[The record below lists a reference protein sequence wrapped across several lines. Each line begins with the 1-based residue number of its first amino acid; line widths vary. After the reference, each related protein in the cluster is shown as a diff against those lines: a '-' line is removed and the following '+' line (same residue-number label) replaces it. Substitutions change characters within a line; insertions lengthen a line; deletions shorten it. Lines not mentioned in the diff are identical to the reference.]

1 MPMKKN
7 VTVTCNKCK
16 IRMNKQIQIVFLLCL
31 GCFFS
36 CKKPT
41 LFQQIPS
48 SHSGITFNNNI
59 AESDSINPLDIVN
72 IYNGGGIG
80 IGDFNNDGLQDI
92 YFTGNRVSN
101 RLYIN
106 KGDFKFED
114 VTEKAGV
121 AGMGRWGRGVSV
133 IDINN
138 DGLMD
143 LYICN
148 TIYKD
153 SARRVNLLYINQGTD
168 KEGIPHFKEMAK
180 EYGLDIN
187 VQSTMAAFFDY
198 DNDGNLDMYLTV
210 NEANEHYY
218 PNVFGSKDKGPIPS
232 MGRLYHNEWDLKL
245 KHPVFHDVSL
255 KAGIKFQGFGH
266 AATIVDINR
275 DGWKDIYVSN
285 DFLSSNLLYINNHD
299 GTFTDRSKE
308 YFKHTS
314 FNAMGQD
321 IVDINN
327 DGLADV
333 FELDM
338 NPEDNY
344 RKKMMLGANS
354 YQSIQSFDLF
364 GYQYQYVR
372 NTLQLNQGPRVLQND
387 TIGSPAFS
395 EIGFMSGIAQTDWS
409 WTPVITD
416 FDNDGY
422 RDVIVTNGFP
432 KDITDH
438 DFMTYRQNAFA
449 VGSKKQVLD
458 QIPSV
463 KIHNYAYRN
472 KGDLTFEDATKNW
485 GLNVPTFSN
494 GAVYADLDNDGTMD
508 MVINNIND
516 EALIYK
522 NTSREKDTINTNY
535 IQIKFK
541 GDSHNLNGLGAWAD
555 IYYDHNKHQVS
566 ENNPYRGYLSTN
578 QNIAHFGLGKIRLLD
593 SVVIRWPNGKKQV
606 LQRVKTNQVITANI
620 ANAKEPYLWENPKTA
635 DKALFTEVTKAKS
648 ISYVHNE
655 KDFVD
660 FNIQKLLPHKLS
672 DYSPALA
679 VGDADGNGLDDVVIG
694 GNSFFPAQVFLQ
706 QQNGAFVQRGI
717 SPIQNMF
724 SNTKDEG
731 LLLFDANGDGKL
743 DLYIARG
750 GYQNAPGDT
759 TYQDKLYINDG
770 KGNFKLAENALPVNG
785 TSKLCVRAFDYN
797 KDGKL
802 DLFVSG
808 RVDPWNY
815 PKPVSSC
822 ILRNDSK
829 NGVVKFTDVT
839 SEVAPAL
846 KNIGMVCDAL
856 FTDYDNDGWPDLVLA
871 GEYMPVTF
879 LKNDHGIFK
888 NTTQTTNIANK
899 TGWWNSMVAG
909 DFRHT
914 GRMDYI
920 VGNVGLNTLYKA
932 TEQYAVYITAK
943 DFDKNGS
950 FNAFTSIFL
959 PDVNGVKKEFPA
971 VGREDIL
978 KEMISIKKRYTNYK
992 SYATATMDEVITP
1005 EMRKGALRLKSNTS
1019 ASCFLRNDG
1028 NGKFTMIPLPNQA
1041 QVSAIN
1047 GMVVDDFDGD
1057 GNLDVMING
1066 NDFGTEVG
1074 VGRYDAL
1081 NGLMLKGDGR
1091 GHFSPQSILQ
1101 SGIYIPGDGKA
1112 LVKLQSST
1120 GSYMLAAS
1128 QNRGALKIFE
1138 LKGKINNIKLL
1149 PGDESAIITYNN
1161 GEKQKQEFYY
1171 GSSFLSQSGRFLTVN
1186 KGVKAVEITNRKG
1199 QTRSIPIAR

>member
-1 MPMKKN
+1 
-7 VTVTCNKCK
+7 
-16 IRMNKQIQIVFLLCL
+16 MNKPILLALISCVI
-31 GCFFS
+31 CFFS

-41 LFQQIPS
+41 LFQQIS
-48 SHSGITFNNNI
+48 STHSGITFNNTI
-59 AESDSINPLDIVN
+59 AENDSINPLDIVN
-72 IYNGGGIG
+72 IYNGGGVG

-92 YFTGNRVSN
+92 YFTGNRVAN
-101 RLYIN
+101 KLYIN

-121 AGMGRWGRGVSV
+121 GGMGRWGRGVSI

-138 DGLMD
+138 DGLAD
-143 LYICN
+143 IYVCN

-153 SARRVNLLYINQGTD
+153 SLLRRNLLYINQGAD
-168 KEGIPHFKEMAK
+168 KDGVPHFKEMAK
-180 EYGLDIN
+180 EYGLDVN

-218 PNVFGSKDKGPIPS
+218 PNVFGSKDKGLIPS
-232 MGRLYHNEWDLKL
+232 MGRLYHNEWDAKL
-245 KHPVFHDVSL
+245 NHPVFKDVSA
-255 KAGIKFQGFGH
+255 KAGIKYQGFGH

-344 RKKMMLGANS
+344 RKKMMLGPNS

-372 NTLQLNQGPRVLQND
+372 NTLQINQGPRVLQND
-387 TIGSPAFS
+387 TIGSPAFG
-395 EIGFMSGIAQTDWS
+395 EIGFMSGTAQTDWS

-416 FDNDGY
+416 FNNDGF
-422 RDVIVTNGFP
+422 RDIIITNGFP
-432 KDITDH
+432 KDLTDH

-449 VGSKKQVLD
+449 IGSKKQVLD

-463 KIHNYAYRN
+463 KIHNYAYQN
-472 KGDLTFEDATKNW
+472 NGDLTFKDETTDW
-485 GLNVPTFSN
+485 GLNIPTFSN
-494 GAVYADLDNDGTMD
+494 GAVYADLNNDGAMD
-508 MVINNIND
+508 MIINNIND

-522 NTSREKDTINTNY
+522 NTSRDKDTANTNY
-535 IQIKFK
+535 IQLKFK
-541 GDSHNLNGLGAWAD
+541 GDAHNLNGFGAWAD
-555 IYYDHNKHQVS
+555 IYYDNGKHQVA

-578 QNIAHFGLGKIRLLD
+578 QNIAHFGLGKIRVLD
-593 SVVIRWPNGKKQV
+593 SIVIRWPNGKKQI
-606 LQRVKTNQVITANI
+606 LQQVKANRLITVNI
-620 ANAKEPYLWENPKTA
+620 ADAKQAYVWDSPKTA
-635 DKALFTEVTKAKS
+635 DKTLFTEVTKAKGVNF
-648 ISYVHNE
+648 VHNE

-679 VGDADGNGLDDVVIG
+679 VGDIDGNGLDDIIVG
-694 GNSFFPAQVFLQ
+694 GNSIYPAQVFLQ
-706 QQNGAFVQRGI
+706 QQNGAFVQHAFAAE
-717 SPIQNMF
+717 QNTF
-724 SNTKDEG
+724 SNIKDEG
-731 LLLFDANGDGKL
+731 MLLFDANGDGKL
-743 DLYIARG
+743 DLYIAHG
-750 GYQNAPGDT
+750 GYQNAPNDS
-759 TYQDKLYINDG
+759 TYQDKLYLNDG
-770 KGNFKLAENALPVNG
+770 KGNFKPDNNALPINHA
-785 TSKLCVRAFDYN
+785 SKLCVRAFDYN
-797 KDGKL
+797 KDGKP

-839 SEVAPAL
+839 AEVAPAL
-846 KNIGMVCDAL
+846 KNIGLVCDAL

-871 GEYMPVTF
+871 GEWMPMTF

-888 NTTQTTNIANK
+888 NTTQSTGIAGR
-899 TGWWNSMVAG
+899 TGWWNSVVAG

-920 VGNVGLNTLYKA
+920 VGNVGQNTLYKA
-932 TEQYAVYITAK
+932 SEQYPVYITAN
-943 DFDKNGS
+943 DFDKNGQY
-950 FNAFTSIFL
+950 NAFTSIFL

-992 SYATATMDEVITP
+992 SYAVATMDEVITP

-1019 ASCFLRNDG
+1019 QSCYIRNDG

-1041 QVSAIN
+1041 QISAIN

-1066 NDFGTEVG
+1066 NDYGTEVG

-1081 NGLMLKGDGR
+1081 NGLMLKGDGK
-1091 GHFSPQSILQ
+1091 GGFTPQSILQ
-1101 SGIYIPGDGKA
+1101 SSIYIPGDGKA
-1112 LVKLQSST
+1112 LVKLQNNK
-1120 GSYMLAAS
+1120 GGYMLAAS
-1128 QNRGALKIFE
+1128 QNRGALKLFQ
-1138 LKGKINNIKLL
+1138 LKTNTHNIKLL
-1149 PGDESAIITYNN
+1149 PDDESAIITYNN
-1161 GEKQKQEFYY
+1161 GKKEKQEFYY
-1171 GSSFLSQSGRFLTVN
+1171 GSSFLSQSGRFFTVGN
-1186 KGVKAVEITNRKG
+1186 NVKSVVVTNGEG
-1199 QTRSIPIAR
+1199 QSRSVVVN